1 MARPF
6 IRPTIAA
13 FNRDAVPMAKAV
25 RSTAPEVRGVYENL
39 MEALRELRS
48 CVFLCGQRVLSDD
61 EIAQQACLHPVALAQ
76 TLPQIIERGLF
87 ARDDTGALF
96 STLLYDRL
104 LRREEREARKAVADQ
119 HWHAVQQTGDVPP
132 GLTRKQITARENGR
146 KGGAPRK
153 GETTEQRDARRAREL
168 AAEQAQRKMP
178 LVGVVGGTQAQS
190 NNPNQKPNSVSVI
203 ENSVI
208 SVPIDLE
215 LESDT
220 IIPSSS
226 NSADEPNNP
235 ATEKADYTDAQAKE
249 LAARILTASGL
260 GDDQVGFAI
269 SFARQYLGRG
279 VCPDLIVRAVAA
291 HKQKMADN
299 GEFPRYVGVFKGP
312 IERAIAGEEVVQLV
326 TEAVPTAAPVPEWQ
340 RKAQDAYARS
350 STVFAAEMSACRDF
364 GRLQRDWPEI
374 AAQHGLPPV
383 ERTLAAYEAYFKP
396 ESEQVAA

>member
-6 IRPTIAA
+6 IRPTIAT

-25 RSTAPEVRGVYENL
+25 RSAAPEVRGVYENL

-96 STLLYDRL
+96 STLLYDRV
-104 LRREEREARKAVADQ
+104 LRREEREARKVAADQ

-153 GETTEQRDARRAREL
+153 GETAEQRDARRAREL

-178 LVGVVGGTQAQS
+178 LVGVVAGTHAQS

-215 LESDT
+215 LESDNT
-220 IIPSSS
+220 IPSNS
-226 NSADEPNNP
+226 NSVDEPNNP

-279 VCPDLIVRAVAA
+279 VCPGLIVRAVAA
-291 HKQKMADN
+291 HKQKMSDN
-299 GEFPRYVGVFKGP
+299 GEFPRRVGVFKGP

-326 TEAVPTAAPVPEWQ
+326 TEAEPIVAPVQEWQ
-340 RKAQDAYARS
+340 REAQEAFARS
-350 STVFAAEMSACRDF
+350 TKVFAVEMSACRDF
-364 GRLQRDWPEI
+364 GRLQREWPDI
-374 AAQHGLPPV
+374 AARHGLPPV
-383 ERTLAAYEAYFKP
+383 ERTLEAYEAHFNP
-396 ESEQVAA
+396 QSEQVAA